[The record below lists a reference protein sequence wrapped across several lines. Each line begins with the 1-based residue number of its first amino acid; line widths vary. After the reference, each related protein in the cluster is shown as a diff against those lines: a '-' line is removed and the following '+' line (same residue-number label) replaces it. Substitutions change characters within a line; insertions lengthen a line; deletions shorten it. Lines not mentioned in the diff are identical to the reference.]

1 MPGKFHLSVT
11 SEPERLPGLDFD
23 DGCWLEVLSQI
34 IIRILTPL
42 DRHSPGDKT
51 LSRSAIYA
59 LCRISNV
66 VVRVCRVPY
75 GDCPN
80 VESSEAPR

>member
-1 MPGKFHLSVT
+1 
-11 SEPERLPGLDFD
+11 LDFD
-23 DGCWLEVLSQI
+23 DGCLLEVLSQI

-59 LCRISNV
+59 
-66 VVRVCRVPY
+66 
-75 GDCPN
+75 
-80 VESSEAPR
+80 A